1 MHVNNV
7 INLRKTYPPGT
18 NIKLIKMDDVQAPP
32 SGTIGTVTC
41 VDDIGNI
48 HMKWSN
54 GSSLCLVSDIDIF
67 VIVKE

>member
-1 MHVNNV
+1 MLNNV
-7 INLRKTYPPGT
+7 TNLRKAYLPGT
-18 NIKLIKMDDVQAPP
+18 KIKLIMMDDVQAPP

-54 GSSLCLVSDIDIF
+54 GSSLCLVSDIDRF